1 MDLVLYL
8 TPLTKIIMKW
18 IKVLTIRPD
27 TVKLLE
33 ENVEKKFL
41 NTGLRDDFFFYD
53 AKGTNTKSK
62 KQQIGITSHFKSF
75 FIAKETINKMKR
87 QASYGRKTFCKSNI
101 R

>member
-41 NTGLRDDFFFYD
+41 NTGLRDDFFFFMTPKVQTPK
-53 AKGTNTKSK
+53 A
-62 KQQIGITSHFKSF
+62 
-75 FIAKETINKMKR
+75 
-87 QASYGRKTFCKSNI
+87 KSNKLGLYHI
-101 R
+101 LKAFS